1 LLAGKGGEAD
11 EAIVALNAGALLMT
25 SGIAPDLHRG
35 AAMALD
41 SIRSGV
47 AAGILERFIEASRG

>member
-1 LLAGKGGEAD
+1 
-11 EAIVALNAGALLMT
+11 MT